1 LKIAYKVFGLALALG
16 LALASGESPAQS
28 YPSRPIKFVVGY
40 TPGGGNDILGRMVA
54 QKLGERLGQSVV
66 VENKPGADSIIGT
79 DYVAKSAPDGH
90 TLLVSSAAMILN
102 AALYDRVPYDTGKDF
117 IPITMFASDPLV
129 FAVNPSVPA
138 ATIRELIALAK
149 TKPGQMFYSSGA
161 PAFHVSAELFKSR
174 AGVNIVHVPYKGSG
188 PAITAAV
195 AGEVPMVVVSIVPV
209 IAQLRAGK
217 LRPLVVT
224 SAKRDSLLPDVPT
237 MSEAGLDV
245 EGGIWVGL
253 FAPAGTPRAIVDKL
267 YSEVSIILKSDST
280 QKGLATLGYDT
291 SGTGMSPAEFNTF
304 FRTNLSKWSKV
315 IADLNIS
322 RKQLAKDPGKAAR

>member
-1 LKIAYKVFGLALALG
+1 
-16 LALASGESPAQS
+16 
-28 YPSRPIKFVVGY
+28 
-40 TPGGGNDILGRMVA
+40 
-54 QKLGERLGQSVV
+54 
-66 VENKPGADSIIGT
+66 
-79 DYVAKSAPDGH
+79 
-90 TLLVSSAAMILN
+90 
-102 AALYDRVPYDTGKDF
+102 
-117 IPITMFASDPLV
+117 
-129 FAVNPSVPA
+129 VPA

-161 PAFHVSAELFKSR
+161 PAFHVSAELFKNR

-188 PAITAAV
+188 PAITAAI

-224 SAKRDSLLPDVPT
+224 SAQRDSLLPGVPT
-237 MSEAGLDV
+237 MSESGLDV

-253 FAPAGTPRAIVDKL
+253 FAPAGTPRAVVDKL
-267 YSEVSIILKSDST
+267 YSEVSIILKSEST
-280 QKGLATLGYDT
+280 QKGLTTLGYDT

-304 FRTNLSKWSKV
+304 FRTNLVKWTKV

-322 RKQLAKDPGKAAR
+322 RKQLAKEPGKAAR